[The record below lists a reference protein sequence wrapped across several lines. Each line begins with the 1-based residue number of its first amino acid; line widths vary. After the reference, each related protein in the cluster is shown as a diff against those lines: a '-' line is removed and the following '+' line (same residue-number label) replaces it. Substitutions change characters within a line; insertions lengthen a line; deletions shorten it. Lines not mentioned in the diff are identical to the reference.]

1 MSTSSKYH
9 TSAKKKS
16 CPSGPAAV
24 SDVAGALREVAES
37 FNNSANG
44 GLTTPQ
50 HRTSAIRA
58 VAKDWELNASERIK
72 AICLFKRDIAA
83 ADTYL
88 AIDESDIRAEFICL
102 EIEEI

>member
-1 MSTSSKYH
+1 MSTLSEYH

-16 CPSGPAAV
+16 RPSGPAAV
-24 SDVAGALREVAES
+24 SDVASALHEVAES

-58 VAKDWELNASERIK
+58 VAKDWELNASECIK
-72 AICLFKRDIAA
+72 AIRLFKCDIAA
-83 ADTYL
+83 TDAYL
-88 AIDESDIRAEFICL
+88 AIDESDIRAEFIRL